1 MNDDEEL
8 SLRRQR
14 LERLRKLGV
23 RRGARDLARPP
34 EPPQVQEIPDL
45 PGELVETPFGPA
57 LVRTERISIGER
69 PGLGELVASEPAALA
84 ALGQDPRLAG
94 LDPSRAAFI
103 DTETTGLALGAGT
116 YTFLIGIG
124 TYELQGGGEETRFLP
139 ESGFLDGP
147 GDFVVRQFFM
157 RNPGEE
163 RAQLHLVE
171 EALSNC
177 TGIVSFNG
185 RAFDLPLI
193 QSRFILARMSFPLA
207 GVPHLDLLP
216 PARRIWRAR
225 HGSCSLG
232 SLEHNVL
239 GYWRTAED
247 VPGWMIPDI
256 YRDYYRTGV
265 AGDLLAR
272 VFYHNLEDI
281 TSMAVLG
288 ARMVGLF
295 RQRGVHDGALDLHPL
310 EWLSLARCYR
320 DVAWDEAGIAAYRAA
335 LGGSLSG
342 AERVHVLRE
351 LGYLY
356 KRLERRPEAAALWE
370 EWIGTISG
378 DDLTPYIELAK
389 HHEWVTGDLA
399 AARGWSAWALRI
411 AEGGSS
417 GAQIETLAELRH
429 RLARLERKLSGVASE
444 KDAPE

>member
-1 MNDDEEL
+1 
-8 SLRRQR
+8 
-14 LERLRKLGV
+14 
-23 RRGARDLARPP
+23 
-34 EPPQVQEIPDL
+34 VQEIPGL
-45 PGELVETPFGPA
+45 PGEAVDTPFGPA
-57 LVRTERISIGER
+57 WVRTARTPLSER
-69 PGLGELVASEPAALA
+69 PGFGELVAAEPAAFA
-84 ALGQDPRLAG
+84 ALGQDPRLAD

-116 YTFLIGIG
+116 YTFLIGVG
-124 TYELQGGGEETRFLP
+124 TYELRGGD
-139 ESGFLDGP
+139 LDRS

-171 EALSNC
+171 EILGNC

-193 QSRFILARMSFPLA
+193 QSRFILARMPFPLGGA
-207 GVPHLDLLP
+207 PHLDLLP

-232 SLEHNVL
+232 NLERNVL

-256 YRDYYRTGV
+256 YRDYYRTGT

-295 RQRGVHDGALDLHPL
+295 RSRGGGVGAPELHPL
-310 EWLSLARCYR
+310 EWLGLARCYR

-335 LGGSLSG
+335 LDGPLEDP
-342 AERVHVLRE
+342 ERIHVLRE

-356 KRLERRPEAAALWE
+356 KRLERRSEATALWE

-378 DDLTPYIELAK
+378 DDLTPYVELAK
-389 HHEWVTGDLA
+389 HHEWITGDLS
-399 AARGWSAWALRI
+399 AARGWSAWALQI
-411 AEGGSS
+411 AESETG
-417 GAQIETLAELRH
+417 GAQGETLVQLRH
-429 RLARLERKLSGVASE
+429 RLARLERKLAGMQSAEDASE
-444 KDAPE
+444 